1 LELIMA
7 NADHTARARP
17 KVHSRANSHTPLT
30 TQASLSNLSDA
41 NLASIAIVQMLAK
54 ALSAQCA
61 HRHRNAPAQ
70 PWRMERS
77 AINGLSAALKI
88 VSERAEALRRSS
100 TEDRSV

>member
-1 LELIMA
+1 MA

-17 KVHSRANSHTPLT
+17 KVHSRANSH
-30 TQASLSNLSDA
+30 ASLATQTSPSDLSDA
-41 NLASIAIVQMLAK
+41 NLASLAIVQMLAR

-61 HRHRNAPAQ
+61 SRHHNAPAQ

-88 VSERAEALRRSS
+88 VSERAEALRRSN
-100 TEDRSV
+100 TEGRSV